1 MPEGTYQPTVFKNF
15 QGGWVSPLDREPDS
29 LQLNEATDIL
39 NVDFSGAGSFET
51 RKGYAVY
58 GNRTDS
64 VGKVPTMYSFPR
76 PIYASQTGTS
86 GKILTRQKDNGV
98 TNVLEYYHV
107 GTGQFETIK
116 VTLTQGT
123 IMGYADYVSSVD
135 TIDKLYICDG
145 TIDLQYWSGGHT
157 QLNGA
162 LVGGEA
168 TINVDSTTGFP
179 SSGTIVIGTTD
190 VTYSGK
196 TATSFTGCA
205 GTPVAA
211 DNLAVTDKP
220 VNFSASSG
228 TKPKGN
234 ILLVHNS
241 QLYVVQNQF
250 VQISD
255 TDDFTDWAPG
265 ASSKAT
271 SKGFKAGKI
280 TGLSSRGNRVIVF
293 TSDSIQSIEYQYTND
308 LTGFQLNIETI
319 EESPGYGAKWFQG
332 LVSADSTLFYFGSD
346 NVIRQVVESPVTALY
361 DTNSISE
368 NIRNTLALYDSTH
381 VAAGFAKNK
390 LYFFIQSDTSNIKDT
405 VLVFDLKYSRK
416 NESKEAWT
424 KYSMFM
430 ECSVVHDG
438 VLIFGGSAQPNC
450 YRMFQDANGDNY
462 LNDDSAAITWY
473 YKMPVLD
480 FGAPEFK
487 YRMSKFVSRGFI
499 TQNGNP
505 TYLVQYDYG
514 TQAEQEMTFT
524 GDDED
529 WVNVPAG
536 DADTGGGDT
545 GGGDTGSEDDPFNGF
560 YPFTFVEGQGTYD
573 AYNLSVVISGNTKNE
588 RYKQTRLVLYIEQQD
603 DALTN

>member
-1 MPEGTYQPTVFKNF
+1 MEGTYQPTVFKNF
-15 QGGWVSPLDREPDS
+15 QGGWVSPLDREPDA
-29 LQLNEATDIL
+29 LQVNEATDL
-39 NVDFSGAGSFET
+39 QNVDFSGAGSFEV
-51 RKGYAVY
+51 RKGYGLF
-58 GNRTDS
+58 GNRTNT
-64 VGKVPTMYSFPR
+64 VGKVPTMFSFPR
-76 PIYASQTGTS
+76 PIYASTTGLS
-86 GKILTRQKDNGV
+86 GKVLVRQKDNGT
-98 TNVLEYYHV
+98 TNVLEYYHT

-116 VTLTQGT
+116 VTLTQGD

-135 TIDKLYICDG
+135 TVDQLYFCDG
-145 TIDLQYWSGGHT
+145 RINLHRWTGGHT

-162 LVGGEA
+162 LAGGEA
-168 TINVDSTTGFP
+168 TINVDSTIGFP

-190 VTYSGK
+190 VTYSGV

-205 GTPVAA
+205 GTPAAA

-220 VNFSASSG
+220 VDFSASSG

-250 VQISD
+250 VKISD

-271 SKGFKAGKI
+271 SKGFKAGRI
-280 TGLSSRGNRVIVF
+280 TGLASRGNRVLVF

-308 LTGFQLNIETI
+308 LTGFQLNIEDI
-319 EESPGYGAKWFQG
+319 ENAPGYGAKWFQG
-332 LVSADSTLFYFGSD
+332 IVSADSTLFYFGYD

-381 VAAGFAKNK
+381 VAAAFSKNK
-390 LYFFIQSDTSNIKDT
+390 LYFFVQSNTSNVKDT
-405 VLVFDLKYSRK
+405 ILVFDLKFARK

-424 KYSMFM
+424 KYSLYG
-430 ECSVVHDG
+430 ECAVIHDG
-438 VLIFGGSAQPNC
+438 VFIVGGSAQPNC
-450 YRMFQDANGDNY
+450 YRMFQDENGNDY
-462 LNDDSAAITWY
+462 LNDDGAAISWY
-473 YKMPVLD
+473 YNMPVLD

-487 YRMSKFVSRGFI
+487 YRMLKFVSRGFI
-499 TQNGNP
+499 TTNGNP
-505 TYLVQYDYG
+505 SYLVQYDYG

-524 GDDED
+524 GDNEV

-545 GGGDTGSEDDPFNGF
+545 GGGDTGSEEDSFNGF
-560 YPFTFVEGQGTYD
+560 YPFTFVETQGTYD
-573 AYNLSVVISGNTKNE
+573 AYNLQVVISGNTKNE
-588 RYKQTRLVLYIEQQD
+588 RYKQTRLVLYVEQQD
-603 DALTN
+603 DVLTN